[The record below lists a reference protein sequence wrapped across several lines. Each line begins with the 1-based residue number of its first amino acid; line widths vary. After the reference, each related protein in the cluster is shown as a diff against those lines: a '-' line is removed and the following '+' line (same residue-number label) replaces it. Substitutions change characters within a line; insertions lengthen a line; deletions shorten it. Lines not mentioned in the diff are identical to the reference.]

1 MVLCRK
7 LKSNQV
13 TRESK
18 YKTRFAE
25 LSLELN
31 SRMKLSSAFQALKQ
45 TDFEKTE
52 ILMDK
57 PLIRFSPDVSR
68 IQKSSKHSIEL
79 RVDPADE
86 ADLQTYKYPYLVF
99 EDGTVEDLLL
109 WKNQVEEVIQRQN
122 SQW

>member
-1 MVLCRK
+1 
-7 LKSNQV
+7 
-13 TRESK
+13 
-18 YKTRFAE
+18 
-25 LSLELN
+25 
-31 SRMKLSSAFQALKQ
+31 MKLSSAFRALKQ

-79 RVDPADE
+79 RVNPADE

-99 EDGTVEDLLL
+99 EDGTVKDLLL
-109 WKNQVEEVIQRQN
+109 WKNQVEKVVGKKPIKTPEAKFSMVRNMLDSADRDI
-122 SQW
+122 

>member
-1 MVLCRK
+1 
-7 LKSNQV
+7 
-13 TRESK
+13 
-18 YKTRFAE
+18 
-25 LSLELN
+25 
-31 SRMKLSSAFQALKQ
+31 MKLSSAFRALKQ

-68 IQKSSKHSIEL
+68 IQKSSKHSIKL
-79 RVDPADE
+79 RVNPADE

-109 WKNQVEEVIQRQN
+109 WKNQVEEVIGKKPIKTPQRFRHAL
-122 SQW
+122 